1 MLIRIARV
9 MMIDA
14 SAPAYLWPE
23 ALQTAAYITNR
34 LRKPGSD
41 QSLLEKWRY
50 NLGIRELP
58 TTLSHLRA

>member
-1 MLIRIARV
+1 
-9 MMIDA
+9 MIDA

-41 QSLLEKWRY
+41 
-50 NLGIRELP
+50 
-58 TTLSHLRA
+58 